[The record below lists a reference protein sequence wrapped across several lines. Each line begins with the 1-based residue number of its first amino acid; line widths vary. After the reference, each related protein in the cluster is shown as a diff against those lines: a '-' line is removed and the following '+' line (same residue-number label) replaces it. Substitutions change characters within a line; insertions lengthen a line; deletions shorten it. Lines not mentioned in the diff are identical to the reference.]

1 METSRLQPLA
11 FSPLPLGSVRP
22 AGWLRDQ
29 LTVQA
34 NGLTGHLDEFW
45 PSVADSKWIGGNDD
59 GWERGPYWLDGLIP
73 LAVLL
78 HDERLLAKAQKWVD
92 AILLR
97 QHDDGWLGPKND
109 ADNKPLDPWPQFVV
123 FKAFTQWFEATG
135 DARILPALLRA
146 ARRIQTLLETQ
157 PLRSWAK
164 MRWADFSLS
173 LFWLYERTGDD
184 WLLDLGRTLRAQ
196 GYDWQAHFSD
206 LPGKARTDPAVLK
219 TLSWDEAL
227 VLHGVNNAMGV
238 KSGAIWYR
246 QTGEKTDADNSLLA
260 VETLDK
266 YHGQVTGMFSGDE
279 HLAGLNPIQGTETC
293 TVTEY
298 LFSLEQA
305 FALIGDPL
313 LVDRM
318 ERIAYNAL
326 PAALTKDMW
335 ARQYDQQPNQVLCN
349 IARRDWVSNGP
360 DSNLFSLEGHFGCCT
375 ANLHQGWPKFA
386 ASLWM
391 KTSSGGAESAEGLAA
406 VAYGPCVV
414 QTAINGARVTITE
427 TTDYPF
433 RGDISFAMVTDAPT
447 TFALQLR
454 IPAWASGATVQV
466 NEEPEQT
473 APKSGAFYT
482 VRRQWQTGDT
492 VTLQLPLGLRR
503 ETRFNGA
510 VSLLRGPLVMA
521 LRIGEKL
528 EQVGGTLPHAD
539 WAVHPTTPWNYGL
552 HLPENA
558 ADLDAFAFQET
569 PVSPVPFAT
578 DASPVVISI
587 PAYRL
592 PQWEMVNDSA
602 ATLTESQFAPQEKAA
617 TETVELVPYGS
628 TLLRI
633 SEFPYAL

>member
-1 METSRLQPLA
+1 MAFVRPRV

-22 AGWLRDQ
+22 LGWLRNQ

-59 GWERGPYWLDGLIP
+59 GWERGPYWLDGLVP

-78 HDERLLAKAQKWVD
+78 GDERLLAKARKWVD
-92 AILLR
+92 AILTH
-97 QHDDGWLGPKND
+97 QHEDGWLGPKND
-109 ADNKPLDPWPQFVV
+109 EEKPLDPWPQFVV
-123 FKAFTQWFEATG
+123 FKALTQWFEATS

-146 ARRIQTLLETQ
+146 ARRIQTLLETE

-164 MRWADFSLS
+164 MRWADLSLS
-173 LFWLYERTGDD
+173 LYWLYERTGED
-184 WLLDLGRTLRAQ
+184 WLLDLGRTLRVQ

-206 LPGKARTDPAVLK
+206 LPGKERTAPAYLK
-219 TLSWDEAL
+219 TLSWDDAL
-227 VLHGVNNAMGV
+227 ILHGVNNAMGV
-238 KSGAIWYR
+238 KSDAVWYR
-246 QTGEKTDADNSLLA
+246 QTGEKTDADNSSLA

-279 HLAGLNPIQGTETC
+279 HLAGRSPIQGTETC

-305 FALIGDPL
+305 FAVIGDPL
-313 LVDRM
+313 LADRM
-318 ERIAYNAL
+318 EQIAYNAL

-335 ARQYDQQPNQVLCN
+335 ARQYDQQPNQVVCSM
-349 IARRDWVSNGP
+349 ARRDWVSNGP

-375 ANLHQGWPKFA
+375 ANLHQGWPKFV

-391 KTSSGGAESAEGLAA
+391 KTNGGDAGMEGLAA

-414 QTAINGARVTITE
+414 QTHINGVSVTITE

-433 RGDISFAMVTDAPT
+433 RGDISFAVESDTPVN
-447 TFALQLR
+447 FALQLR
-454 IPAWASGATVQV
+454 IPAWAHGATVRV
-466 NEEPEQT
+466 NEEPAHT
-473 APKSGAFYT
+473 ASEAGTFYS
-482 VRRQWQTGDT
+482 VRRAWKTGDA
-492 VTLQLPLGLRR
+492 VTLTLPLDLRR
-503 ETRFNGA
+503 ETRYNGA

-528 EQVGGTLPHAD
+528 EQIGGTLPHAD
-539 WAVHPTTPWNYGL
+539 WAVHSTTPWNYGL
-552 HLPENA
+552 RLPEND
-558 ADLDAFAFQET
+558 ADLNAFPVEET
-569 PVSPVPFAT
+569 PIPTTPFAP
-578 DASPVVISI
+578 DAPPIVVSA

-592 PQWEMVNDSA
+592 PRWELVNDSA
-602 ATLTESQFAPQEKAA
+602 APLAESAFAPLPDTP
-617 TETVELVPYGS
+617 TETVYLVPYGS

-633 SEFPYAL
+633 SEFPVAK